1 MTIILRGKKS
11 FINFQCDKQT
21 SQLFK
26 LLKKKKK
33 TCMLF
38 FSKSTQVEECIDFM
52 SIEIQEDQN
61 KWKVL
66 QICTYQIK

>member
-1 MTIILRGKKS
+1 
-11 FINFQCDKQT
+11 
-21 SQLFK
+21 
-26 LLKKKKK
+26 
-33 TCMLF
+33 MLF